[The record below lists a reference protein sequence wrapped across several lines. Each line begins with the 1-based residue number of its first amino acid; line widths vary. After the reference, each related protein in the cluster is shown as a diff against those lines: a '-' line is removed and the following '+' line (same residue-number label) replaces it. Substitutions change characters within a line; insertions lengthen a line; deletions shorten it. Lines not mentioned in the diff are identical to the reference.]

1 MRLFLIVM
9 VEKAINN
16 ARHRDESFVLGKG
29 SKEDVYWNW
38 QSKKVE
44 SVGWLVRFLS
54 EPVINDS
61 REKRRNGRRMINNMC
76 KKRMDNINIKEE

>member
-29 SKEDVYWNW
+29 SKEDVYWN
-38 QSKKVE
+38 
-44 SVGWLVRFLS
+44 
-54 EPVINDS
+54 
-61 REKRRNGRRMINNMC
+61 
-76 KKRMDNINIKEE
+76 